1 VDAGHGATGVEPQ
14 LPKQKSKTVPELTP
28 PAEPTTPPTPQPPG

>member
-1 VDAGHGATGVEPQ
+1 VDAGKGATGVEPR